1 MAETERQKLERYIS
15 IIESWRAT
23 RPADE
28 IWSVFS
34 NLEELDQKKNEALWN
49 ELESVSKK
57 IEKKKKSWGLSRHIW
72 LLIILGLAKLVQ
84 HMDGCT
90 SGN

>member
-49 ELESVSKK
+49 ELEEAIKENTNFKWKPFQEFMKPYRKRAKK
-57 IEKKKKSWGLSRHIW
+57 GYWWWGM
-72 LLIILGLAKLVQ
+72 V
-84 HMDGCT
+84 
-90 SGN
+90 